1 MLEGGKSVDGS
12 ALATGKGPIRGPSPS
27 FGKLPIK
34 ANRDNRWCSYCRKT
48 GHTKDTCFRLHG
60 KERVLER
67 TGGFKGIVHRRA
79 NQASSD
85 SESVE
90 DPPIPQVAKEVPA
103 LSKEELERLRAL
115 MDSLSKTS
123 SSCSL
128 TMTGKSSSFLSF
140 NASGTENLWI
150 IDSGATDHMTP
161 HSSYFSSYTTSS
173 GNQHITVANGSHNPV
188 TGCGNIHLQ
197 PSLHLKNVL
206 HVPSLSNNLLS
217 IHKVTQDL
225 NCAVTFFHSH
235 CVFQDLATGRTI
247 GIAKEQD
254 GLYYLQHEKN
264 KERTRQ
270 KALTSNHQPSSES

>member
-1 MLEGGKSVDGS
+1 
-12 ALATGKGPIRGPSPS
+12 
-27 FGKLPIK
+27 
-34 ANRDNRWCSYCRKT
+34 
-48 GHTKDTCFRLHG
+48 
-60 KERVLER
+60 
-67 TGGFKGIVHRRA
+67 
-79 NQASSD
+79 
-85 SESVE
+85 
-90 DPPIPQVAKEVPA
+90 
-103 LSKEELERLRAL
+103 

-140 NASGTENLWI
+140 NASGIENLWI

-217 IHKVTQDL
+217 IHKITQDL

-235 CVFQDLATGRTI
+235 CVF
-247 GIAKEQD
+247 
-254 GLYYLQHEKN
+254 
-264 KERTRQ
+264 
-270 KALTSNHQPSSES
+270 